1 MVATTLVWF
10 LESVMP
16 NFPDVATLV
25 PHEAP
30 MILIDKLIHVDP
42 NSVHCQ
48 VFINPNSPLFDEQ
61 SETVG
66 AWVGIEYMAQ
76 TISAWSGYQSFL
88 KSETSP
94 IGFLLGSRR
103 YNSNTP
109 LFNNGDTL
117 DIYAEK
123 LLENEGMGV
132 FLCTIKCADKELASG
147 QLNVFVPNK
156 EQLESMLK
164 GKNNE

>member
-1 MVATTLVWF
+1 MS
-10 LESVMP
+10 E
-16 NFPDVATLV
+16 FPDVATLV

-30 MILIDKLIHVDP
+30 MILIDNLIHVDE

-48 VFINPNSPLFDEQ
+48 VFINANSPFFDEQ
-61 SETVG
+61 TNTVG

-76 TISAWSGYQSFL
+76 TISAWSGYQSLL
-88 KSETSP
+88 KSEPSP

-103 YNSNTP
+103 YTSHAP
-109 LFNNGDTL
+109 LFNQGDIL
-117 DIYAEK
+117 DIYAET

-132 FLCTIKCADKELASG
+132 FSCSIKCADKELANG

-164 GKNNE
+164 GKNND

>member
-1 MVATTLVWF
+1 MTD
-10 LESVMP
+10 SV
-16 NFPDVATLV
+16 NFPSIATLV
-25 PHEAP
+25 PHDAP
-30 MILIDKLIHVDP
+30 MILIDNLIDVDE
-42 NSVHCQ
+42 SSIHCQ
-48 VFINPNSPLFDEQ
+48 VFINAQ
-61 SETVG
+61 SQFFEPANKGIG

-88 KSETSP
+88 KQEPSP

-103 YNSNTP
+103 
-109 LFNNGDTL
+109 FNCELSQFNEGDII

-132 FLCTIKCADKELASG
+132 FSCTIKSQNELLASA

-156 EQLESMLK
+156 AQLEEMLK
-164 GKNNE
+164 GKKQ

>member
-1 MVATTLVWF
+1 M
-10 LESVMP
+10 S
-16 NFPDVATLV
+16 NFPDVTTLV
-25 PHEAP
+25 PHDAP
-30 MILIDKLIHVDP
+30 MILLDKLIHVDEH
-42 NSVHCQ
+42 SVHCQ
-48 VFINPNSPLFDEQ
+48 VFITPNSPFFDAQ
-61 SETVG
+61 SETIG

-76 TISAWSGYQSFL
+76 SISAWSGYQSFL
-88 KSETSP
+88 KSESSP

-103 YNSNTP
+103 YSSSTP
-109 LFNNGDTL
+109 LFNNGDIL
-117 DIYAEK
+117 DVYAEK

-132 FLCTIKCADKELASG
+132 FSCSIKCADKELASG

>member
-1 MVATTLVWF
+1 M
-10 LESVMP
+10 S

-30 MILIDKLIHVDP
+30 MILIDKLIYVDE

-48 VFINPNSPLFDEQ
+48 VFINANSPLFDKQ
-61 SETVG
+61 SETVN

-109 LFNNGDTL
+109 LFNNGDIL

-132 FLCTIKCADKELASG
+132 FSCSIKRADKELANG

>member
-1 MVATTLVWF
+1 MTKLHQFPSVA
-10 LESVMP
+10 S
-16 NFPDVATLV
+16 LV

-30 MILIDKLIHVDP
+30 MILIDKLIHADAD
-42 NSVHCQ
+42 SVHCQ
-48 VFINPNSPLFDEQ
+48 VFINSQ
-61 SETVG
+61 SQFFEIANKVVG

-88 KSETSP
+88 KQDPSP

-103 YNSNTP
+103 YSCEVP
-109 LFNNGDTL
+109 LFHEGDVL

-132 FLCTIKCADKELASG
+132 FSCSIKNKKELLASA
-147 QLNVFVPNK
+147 QLNVFVPNS
-156 EQLESMLK
+156 EQLEGMLK
-164 GKNNE
+164 GKSND

>member
-1 MVATTLVWF
+1 MTKLHQFPSVA
-10 LESVMP
+10 S
-16 NFPDVATLV
+16 LV

-30 MILIDKLIHVDP
+30 MILIDKLIHADA

-48 VFINPNSPLFDEQ
+48 VHINSQ
-61 SETVG
+61 SQFFESQNKAVG

-76 TISAWSGYQSFL
+76 AIAAWSGYQHVLQQRPS
-88 KSETSP
+88 S

-103 YNSNTP
+103 YHCEAA
-109 LFNNGDTL
+109 FFHEGDVL
-117 DIYAEK
+117 DIYAEQ

-132 FLCTIKCADKELASG
+132 FSCSIKNKKELLASA
-147 QLNVFVPNK
+147 QLNVFVPNS
-156 EQLESMLK
+156 EQLEAMLK

>member
-1 MVATTLVWF
+1 M
-10 LESVMP
+10 S

-30 MILIDKLIHVDP
+30 MILIDKLIHVDE

-48 VFINPNSPLFDEQ
+48 VFINYNSPLFDEQ
-61 SETVG
+61 IEAVG

-76 TISAWSGYQSFL
+76 AISAWSGYQSFL

-103 YNSNTP
+103 YTSNAP
-109 LFNNGDTL
+109 LFKKGDVL
-117 DIYAEK
+117 DIYAQK
-123 LLENEGMGV
+123 LLENDGMGV
-132 FLCTIKCADKELASG
+132 FSCSIKCADKEIANG

-164 GKNNE
+164 GKSNE